1 MQLIKRFT
9 KGSLLLTAAVLVS
22 GCSIFGDDDEEP
34 KFAVLQPISE
44 QVQAKVLWDASVG
57 SGIGEHFSRLNPVVE
72 YGKVFAADRNGIVSA
87 FDKSTGER
95 LWRIDL
101 RQRIT
106 FDEATDEGWF
116 SGLFA
121 SPFPARISGGLVA
134 QYDRVFLGTENGD
147 VVALDAETGDLV
159 WHTEVNNE
167 VMSDPA
173 VGEGRVVV
181 HTGGGKVISLDA
193 ETGEEQWEYEYQTPM
208 LTVRGASA
216 PAIISGGVV
225 VGDSNGSGMVLIAD
239 SGQQAWSQPI
249 GKPSGSTELERLA
262 DVDAKPA
269 TQETTLYMV
278 AFNGELVALELMSGE
293 VRWKRDYKA
302 FENML
307 VTSGRIFL
315 TDVNSHVY
323 SLDQSGGIERW
334 SNTELFGRKL
344 SAPAWHRGNIVVGDF
359 DGYLHWLDSETGNIV
374 GRYDVGGDG
383 VYVAPVVD
391 NNIMY
396 VQTRDGDIIALDT
409 QSGNE

>member
-44 QVQAKVLWDASVG
+44 QVQPKVLWDASVG
-57 SGIGEHFSRLNPVVE
+57 SGIGEHFSRLNPVVA
-72 YGKVFAADRNGIVSA
+72 YDKVFAADRNGLVSA
-87 FDKSTGER
+87 FDKTSGDR
-95 LWRIDL
+95 VWRIDL

-134 QYDRVFLGTENGD
+134 RYDRVLLGTENGD
-147 VVALDAETGDLV
+147 VVALDAETGDVV

-216 PAIISGGVV
+216 PAIISGGIV

-239 SGQQAWSQPI
+239 SGQQAWTQPI

-269 TQETTLYMV
+269 TQGTTLYMV

-307 VTSGRIFL
+307 VTNGRIFL
-315 TDVNSHVY
+315 TDVKSHVY

-359 DGYLHWLDSETGNIV
+359 EGYLHWLDSETGNIV
-374 GRYDVGGDG
+374 GRYEVGGDG